1 MDSAILQPLVALVA
15 WTFLVMALIPLR
27 RFRAAHRGEVGAGDF
42 RYGESDRV
50 PAQVSLPNRNYM
62 NLLELPVLFYI
73 GCLTAL
79 VAEIV
84 DAQLVS
90 LAWAFVAARVVHSL
104 VHILW
109 NRVLARF
116 AVFAIGVAI
125 LMVFWGVIVARLP
138 A

>member
-1 MDSAILQPLVALVA
+1 MAILEPLMAQVA

-50 PAQVSLPNRNYM
+50 PAPVSLPNRNYM
-62 NLLELPVLFYI
+62 NLLELPVLFYT

-79 VAEIV
+79 VAGVV
-84 DAQLVS
+84 DGTLVA
-90 LAWAFVAARVVHSL
+90 LAWGFVAARVVHSL

-109 NRVLARF
+109 NRVLPRF
-116 AVFAIGVAI
+116 AVFAIGA
-125 LMVFWGVIVARLP
+125 LLLLVFWGLLFARLS